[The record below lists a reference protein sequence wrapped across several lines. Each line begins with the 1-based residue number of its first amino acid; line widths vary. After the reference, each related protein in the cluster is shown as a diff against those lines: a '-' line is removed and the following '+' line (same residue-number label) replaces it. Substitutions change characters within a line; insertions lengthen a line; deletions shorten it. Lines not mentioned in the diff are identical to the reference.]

1 MAALLISARQRS
13 TFMTLSVN
21 NLSYTYNKGL
31 PTEFCALRNV
41 RFDLSG
47 GCVLSVLGHTGS
59 GKSTLAQHLNA
70 LIIPQSGSVDA
81 DGVSSAGGPD
91 ARRSV
96 RRKVGLVFQYPEQ
109 QIFADSVAEE
119 ISFAPKN
126 WGADEDEIKRNVAEA
141 VKAVSISPELLP
153 VHPHHLSGGQK
164 RKIAIASVISAK
176 PSYLVLDEPT
186 AGLDCVSAREFEGLL
201 AVLAGK
207 GIGII
212 HITHDI
218 DLALRVST
226 NILILEEGRG
236 IFCGTPAECAEF
248 LCSAEVKG
256 LVLPEV
262 LELAKRLRS
271 HGIIDTLEWTPERL
285 AERLKEK
292 WQTRTR

>member
-1 MAALLISARQRS
+1 
-13 TFMTLSVN
+13 MTLSVN
-21 NLSYTYNKGL
+21 NISYTYNKGL
-31 PTEFCALRNV
+31 PTERRALCDV
-41 RFDLSG
+41 SFDVSG

-70 LIIPQSGSVDA
+70 LIIPQSGSVAA
-81 DGVSSAGGPD
+81 DGSDTSGGPD

-96 RRKVGLVFQYPEQ
+96 RRKVGLVFQYPEE
-109 QIFADSVAEE
+109 QIFADTVEEE

-126 WGADEDEIKRNVAEA
+126 WGADEKEIKRNVAEA
-141 VKAVSISPELLP
+141 MEAVSLSPRLLSA
-153 VHPHHLSGGQK
+153 HPYNLSGGQK
-164 RKIAIASVISAK
+164 RKIAIASVISAN
-176 PSYLVLDEPT
+176 PSYLVLDEPV
-186 AGLDCVSAREFEGLL
+186 AGLDCVSAREFEVLL
-201 AVLAGK
+201 AGLAGK

-218 DLALRVST
+218 ELALRVST

-236 IFCGTPAECAEF
+236 VFCGAPEDCARF

-262 LELAKRLRS
+262 LELAKRLLSR
-271 HGIIDTLEWTPERL
+271 GVIDSLEWTPEGL

-292 WQTRTR
+292 WRSRTR